1 MTCIAAG
8 VLLAAAACKGGET
21 PAAGTADSTARAAA
35 NSAPPAAADS
45 TMSVPAG
52 ATLASYR
59 LTTGNIAKVAKVLKT
74 IKAMEQKDPSLRAQ
88 WEHPSSQTNPK
99 TIDDLVVRVRNAP
112 HAPEVLQSAG
122 ISAHDY
128 VYTSFALM
136 YAEVAYHMKKA
147 GRPLTTGQFATQV
160 NPANVEF
167 VANHL
172 TELKALGAISQPS
185 SAKSHE

>member
-59 LTTGNIAKVAKVLKT
+59 LTTGKIAQVAKVLNT
-74 IKAMEQKDPSLRAQ
+74 IKAMERKDPSLRAQ
-88 WEHPSSQTNPK
+88 WEHPSPQTNPK

-172 TELKALGAISQPS
+172 TELKALGTISQPS